1 MNCHKLASE
10 SDDEYLHRS
19 DKLLT
24 QIEND
29 IKNYHQIQLM
39 IFFKGINYV
48 IKQKICRHPEFLN
61 SCKDLITLIKKLC
74 PSLKTEGHLQTTT
87 VNTYFSESINA
98 NTAK

>member
-1 MNCHKLASE
+1 MNCYKLTSE
-10 SDDEYLHRS
+10 SDNEYLYRL

-39 IFFKGINYV
+39 IFFKSINYT
-48 IKQKICRHPEFLN
+48 IKQKICEYFKFLN
-61 SCKDLITLIKKLC
+61 SYKDLITLVKKLHS
-74 PSLKTEGHLQTTT
+74 SLKTEGHSQTTT
-87 VNTYFSESINA
+87 INTHFSDSINT